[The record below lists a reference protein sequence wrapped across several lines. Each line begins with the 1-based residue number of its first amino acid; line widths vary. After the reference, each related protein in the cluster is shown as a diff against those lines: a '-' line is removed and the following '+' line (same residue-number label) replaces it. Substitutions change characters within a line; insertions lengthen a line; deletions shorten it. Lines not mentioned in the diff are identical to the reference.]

1 MASSSPV
8 KAALG
13 RILEGI
19 ALVLSALSRLR
30 LFGLAGA
37 ALVLAVSYGFLSW
50 RHDLAVER
58 ERTYLAEMA
67 ARPPLTL
74 AKATDLLVARPVPNR
89 PDEVGR
95 RLAKGTKVAWIAKDG
110 PLAQVRVVDTGEVG
124 LIARDAVAQYDR
136 LVATKDN
143 TFYLVNPAPDDDWLR
158 RIDVPAEKRRPL
170 PKGTRGTMIEKRK
183 NATYKVRLD
192 DGTVGWV
199 DQGIRGMMP
208 ALDVESA
215 YRSRQFVRV
224 LAEADLRARAVGRPI
239 ADVVEDLGPPDA
251 LVIRDAKAGTG
262 QATWGKALAIVV
274 GSRRHEGAVADIE
287 DGKVARVT
295 VRPASRWVLAEALP
309 GAAWVRSLDLSNT
322 IFREPPY
329 DPGPVKSDHPWYLRM
344 LIGLAT
350 MAAALWVI
358 GTFPQAAT
366 ALPRVVIRAI
376 PWPNGIVIALDF
388 LLLAA
393 ATHFWFLFLAIHL
406 DGRESMSLFLA
417 HDLLAI
423 VLLVGFSA
431 SWGRN
436 LRFVRYM
443 RCPACRSTGVAVD
456 LGSILMQTTK
466 AYTWHHHD
474 TYTHTTYGRKDGRT
488 VITKHYRRDWER
500 REHLTDHFSDQ
511 RECARCGHTWE
522 VERLVGR

>member
-1 MASSSPV
+1 
-8 KAALG
+8 
-13 RILEGI
+13 
-19 ALVLSALSRLR
+19 
-30 LFGLAGA
+30 
-37 ALVLAVSYGFLSW
+37 
-50 RHDLAVER
+50 
-58 ERTYLAEMA
+58 
-67 ARPPLTL
+67 
-74 AKATDLLVARPVPNR
+74 
-89 PDEVGR
+89 
-95 RLAKGTKVAWIAKDG
+95 
-110 PLAQVRVVDTGEVG
+110 
-124 LIARDAVAQYDR
+124 
-136 LVATKDN
+136 
-143 TFYLVNPAPDDDWLR
+143 
-158 RIDVPAEKRRPL
+158 VPAEKRRPL
-170 PKGTRGTMIEKRK
+170 PKGTRGTLIEKRK

-199 DQGIRGMMP
+199 EQGTRGMMP

-251 LVIRDAKAGTG
+251 FVLRDAKTGTG
-262 QATWGKALAIVV
+262 QATWGKALAVV
-274 GSRRHEGAVADIE
+274 AGSRRHEGAVADVA
-287 DGKVARVT
+287 DGKVTQVT
-295 VRPASRWVLAEALP
+295 VRPASRWVMAEALP
-309 GAAWVRSLDLSNT
+309 GAAWVRGLDLSGT

-329 DPGPVKSDHPWYLRM
+329 DPGPAKSGRPWYLRM

-366 ALPRVVIRAI
+366 ALPRAVIRAI
-376 PWPNGIVIALDF
+376 PWPNGVVIALDF

-393 ATHFWFLFLAIHL
+393 ATHFWFLFLAIHV
-406 DGRESMSLFLA
+406 DGRESVSLFLA

-423 VLLVGFSA
+423 VLLFGFSA
-431 SWGRN
+431 SWARN

-456 LGSILMQTTK
+456 LGSILMRTTK

-474 TYTHTTYGRKDGRT
+474 RYTHTTYGREGNTT

-511 RECARCGHTWE
+511 RECARCGHEWE